1 MKKRRKKSRSEIWDL
16 VKKIWEIIKKIL
28 GVIFIVIGIFGLFLP
43 LLQGILLI
51 LIGLA
56 LYNNKKIGRY
66 VVENIAKIKRKIKKA
81 KDLKVVK

>member
-1 MKKRRKKSRSEIWDL
+1 MKKRKKRSKSEIWD
-16 VKKIWEIIKKIL
+16 IIKKTL
-28 GVIFIVIGIFGLFLP
+28 GIVFIVIGVIGLFLP

-66 VVENIAKIKRKIKKA
+66 ITENIEKAKRKINKQKKI
-81 KDLKVVK
+81 